1 MVATSRFPMFHG
13 APIHMGDPQVIGVD
27 LRKPYGGHG
36 LTQLR
41 GDEVPIFWACGATA
55 QVALEQARLPI
66 AIAPLACSHGGNGP
80 DVTPTPAW
88 N

>member
-1 MVATSRFPMFHG
+1 MFHG
-13 APIHMGDPQVIGVD
+13 APIHMGDPKVIGVD

-41 GDEVPIFWACGATA
+41 GDEVPVFWACGATA

-66 AIAPLACSHGGNGP
+66 AIAHSRAHMVVTDLTSHQFQLGIE
-80 DVTPTPAW
+80 
-88 N
+88 